1 MKGRNTVRKI
11 QEKVD
16 NGEKLVMVTAYDY
29 PSAYLAEQAGV
40 DMILVG
46 DSLGNVILGYDT
58 TIPVTMEDMLH
69 HTRAVSRAVN
79 GPMVIA
85 DMPYG
90 SYHVSVEQAVTNAM
104 RLIQEGGA
112 HAVKL
117 EGSHIAPLVKEMSIR
132 GIPVMSHLGLEPQNA
147 SLWNGYR
154 TCGRDED
161 TAWALVEA
169 AQDMEEAGAFAV
181 LIECVAAEA
190 ARLITEKIDIPTI
203 GIGSGVDCNGQVL
216 VWHDILGIGN
226 SHKPKFAKQ
235 YANIGDQIEAALRE
249 YAKEVRSGVFPDEE
263 HSVKMEEN
271 EAKRLY

>member
-11 QEKVD
+11 QEKVEH
-16 NGEKLVMVTAYDY
+16 GEKLVMVTAYDY
-29 PSAYLAEQAGV
+29 PSACLAEQAGV

-46 DSLGNVILGYDT
+46 DSLGNVVLGYDT

-69 HTRAVSRAVN
+69 HTRAVSRAVS
-79 GPMVIA
+79 GPMVVA

-117 EGSHIAPLVKEMSIR
+117 EGSHIAPLVKEMTIR
-132 GIPVMSHLGLEPQNA
+132 GIPVMAHLGLEPQNA

-161 TAWALVEA
+161 SAWALVEA

-181 LIECVAAEA
+181 VIECVAAEA

-216 VWHDILGIGN
+216 VWHDLLGIGN
-226 SHKPKFAKQ
+226 AHTPQFAKR
-235 YANIGDQIEAALRE
+235 YANIGEQIETALRA
-249 YAKEVRSGVFPDEE
+249 YAQEVRSGAFPDEE

>member
-1 MKGRNTVRKI
+1 
-11 QEKVD
+11 
-16 NGEKLVMVTAYDY
+16 
-29 PSAYLAEQAGV
+29 
-40 DMILVG
+40 
-46 DSLGNVILGYDT
+46 
-58 TIPVTMEDMLH
+58 
-69 HTRAVSRAVN
+69 
-79 GPMVIA
+79 MVIA

-203 GIGSGVDCNGQVL
+203 GIGSGVDCRPGF
-216 VWHDILGIGN
+216 GM
-226 SHKPKFAKQ
+226 A
-235 YANIGDQIEAALRE
+235 
-249 YAKEVRSGVFPDEE
+249 
-263 HSVKMEEN
+263 
-271 EAKRLY
+271 

>member
-1 MKGRNTVRKI
+1 
-11 QEKVD
+11 
-16 NGEKLVMVTAYDY
+16 
-29 PSAYLAEQAGV
+29 
-40 DMILVG
+40 
-46 DSLGNVILGYDT
+46 
-58 TIPVTMEDMLH
+58 
-69 HTRAVSRAVN
+69 
-79 GPMVIA
+79 
-85 DMPYG
+85 
-90 SYHVSVEQAVTNAM
+90 M

-117 EGSHIAPLVKEMSIR
+117 EGSHIAPLVKEMSLR
-132 GIPVMSHLGLEPQNA
+132 GIPVMAHLGLEPQNA

-154 TCGRDED
+154 TCGRDEA

-216 VWHDILGIGN
+216 VWHDLLGIGN
-226 SHKPKFAKQ
+226 SHTPKFAKQ
-235 YANIGDQIEAALRE
+235 YANIGGQIEAALRA
-249 YAKEVRSGVFPDEE
+249 YAQEVRSGAFPDEE

>member
-1 MKGRNTVRKI
+1 MTGRNTVRKI
-11 QEKVD
+11 QEKV
-16 NGEKLVMVTAYDY
+16 NKGEKLVMVTAYDY

-69 HTRAVSRAVN
+69 HTRAVSRAVSQ
-79 GPMVIA
+79 PMVIA

-104 RLIQEGGA
+104 
-112 HAVKL
+112 
-117 EGSHIAPLVKEMSIR
+117 SHIAPLVKEMSIR
-132 GIPVMSHLGLEPQNA
+132 GIPVMAHLGLEPQNA

-154 TCGRDED
+154 TCGRDEA

-226 SHKPKFAKQ
+226 SHTPKFAKQ
-235 YANIGDQIEAALRE
+235 YANIGEQIESALCE
-249 YAKEVRSGVFPDEE
+249 YVQEVRSGAFPDEG

>member
-11 QEKVD
+11 QEKVN

-29 PSAYLAEQAGV
+29 PSAYLAQQADV

-69 HTRAVSRAVN
+69 HTRAVSRAVSQ
-79 GPMVIA
+79 PMVIA

-117 EGSHIAPLVKEMSIR
+117 EGSHIAPLVKEMSLR
-132 GIPVMSHLGLEPQNA
+132 GIPVMAHLGLEPQNA

-154 TCGRDED
+154 TCGRDEA

-226 SHKPKFAKQ
+226 SHTPKFAKQ
-235 YANIGDQIEAALRE
+235 
-249 YAKEVRSGVFPDEE
+249 
-263 HSVKMEEN
+263 
-271 EAKRLY
+271 